1 MTSLTVAI
9 ILGLT
14 ALIVVLIIRE
24 IEYEKTIKE
33 CVTNL
38 EALSKDISERDNA
51 YSNLFEKIFESYTE
65 IENNNHEFLKVAA
78 ETINENMIYDA
89 GMIAS
94 IFDTTAKIADFL
106 DIQEDYDTDEE
117 VEEDVEGNNNTNND
131 IIIID

>member
-51 YSNLFEKIFESYTE
+51 YSNLFEKIFESYAE

-131 IIIID
+131 VIIID